1 MAQRPTIADLAQAAG
16 VSVATVDRVLN
27 GRLKVR
33 EATARRVYEAAR
45 AIGYHAAG
53 LIGQRLQADPPRMR
67 LGFVLHK
74 ERQAF
79 YQNFAAAIREAVR
92 TAPGIRGEA
101 MIDFAPSQSP
111 ADFAQL
117 MCGFKGRADAVAATA
132 VSHHEVTAA
141 VEELKAAGVPTFAL
155 LNDFAQG
162 VRQNYLGM
170 NNLKV
175 GRIAA
180 SMMATAVHRPGKL
193 AVFVG
198 GYRWHGHELRET
210 GFRSYVREM
219 APQFTVLDTLVNL
232 ETRQLTY
239 EATLDLLARHP
250 DLRGIYLAGG
260 GMEGA
265 IAALREARAPGE
277 VTLVVNELTPESRSA
292 LQDRYVVMVIATPL
306 TLLCRDLV
314 ALMIEAVQ
322 SGGSGVLGQ
331 HFLPPELYISE
342 SV

>member
-1 MAQRPTIADLAQAAG
+1 MARRKTITDVAREAG

-27 GRLKVR
+27 GREKVR
-33 EATARRVYEAAR
+33 EATARQVFEAAQR
-45 AIGYHAAG
+45 IGYHAAG
-53 LIGQRLQADPPRMR
+53 LIGQRIQTELPLMR
-67 LGFVLHK
+67 FGFVLHK
-74 ERQAF
+74 EKQAF
-79 YQNFAAAIREAVR
+79 YQNFAAEISRAVANATGVRAEA
-92 TAPGIRGEA
+92 TIEFSPA
-101 MIDFAPSQSP
+101 QSP
-111 ADFAQL
+111 ADFVRL
-117 MCGFKGRADAVAATA
+117 MAGMKGRVDAIAATA
-132 VSHHEVTAA
+132 VTHHEVTE
-141 VEELKAAGVPTFAL
+141 VVQDLRDSGVPCFSI

-162 VRQNYLGM
+162 LRENYVGM

-180 SMMATAVHRPGKL
+180 SMITTATHKPGKL

-210 GFRSYVREM
+210 GFRSYFREY

-250 DLRGIYLAGG
+250 DLRGIYCAGG

-265 IAALREARAPGE
+265 IAALREAREPGE
-277 VTLVVNELTPESRSA
+277 VALVVNELTPESRSA
-292 LQDRYVVMVIATPL
+292 LQDRYVVLAIATPL
-306 TLLCRDLV
+306 ATLCRDLV
-314 ALMIEAVQ
+314 ALMVAAVGHGP
-322 SGGSGVLGQ
+322 SEITGQ
-331 HFLPPELYISE
+331 HFLQPDLYIGE

>member
-1 MAQRPTIADLAQAAG
+1 MALRSTISDLAAEAG

-33 EATARRVYEAAR
+33 EATSQRVYEAAKK
-45 AIGYHAAG
+45 IGYHATA
-53 LIGQRLQADPPRMR
+53 LIAHRLQSDLPVMR
-67 LGFVLHK
+67 FGFVLHK

-79 YQNFAAAIREAVR
+79 YQAFAAEIEAAVR
-92 TAPGIRGEA
+92 TAPGVRAEA
-101 MIDFAPSQSP
+101 VIDYATSQSP
-111 ADFAQL
+111 GDFARL
-117 MCGFKGRADAVAATA
+117 MLGMKGRVDAIAATA
-132 VSHHEVTAA
+132 VTHHEVTEA
-141 VEELKAAGVPTFAL
+141 VAELKAAGIPTFAL

-162 VRQNYLGM
+162 IRQNYVGL

-180 SMMATAVHRPGKL
+180 AMMATAVHRPGKI

-210 GFRSYVREM
+210 GFRSYVREL

-265 IAALREARAPGE
+265 IAALREARGPGE
-277 VTLVVNELTPESRSA
+277 VALVVNELTPESRA
-292 LQDRYVVMVIATPL
+292 AVLDRYVVLVISTPL
-306 TLLCRDLV
+306 PLLCRDLV
-314 ALMIEAVQ
+314 GLMSRAALE
-322 SGGSGVLGQ
+322 GGSEILGQ
-331 HFLPPELYISE
+331 HFLRPEIYVAE
-342 SV
+342 TV

>member
-1 MAQRPTIADLAQAAG
+1 MAQRPTINDLAAAAG

-33 EATARRVYEAAR
+33 ESTALRVYDAAR
-45 AIGYHAAG
+45 EIGYHAAS
-53 LIGQRLQADPPRMR
+53 LIGQRIQSDLPVMR
-67 LGFVLHK
+67 FGFVLHK

-79 YQNFAAAIREAVR
+79 YQAFTAEIKAAVQA
-92 TAPGIRGEA
+92 APGIRGEA
-101 MIDFAPSQSP
+101 IIEYAASQSP
-111 ADFAQL
+111 SDFTKQML
-117 MCGFKGRADAVAATA
+117 GLRGRVDAIAATA
-132 VSHHEVTAA
+132 VTHHEVTEA
-141 VEELKAAGVPTFAL
+141 VEQLKHEGIPCFAL

-162 VRQNYLGM
+162 IRQNYVGL

-180 SMMATAVHRPGKL
+180 AMMATAIHRPGKL

-210 GFRSYVREM
+210 GFRSYIREL

-239 EATLDLLARHP
+239 EATLDLLVRHP

-265 IAALREARAPGE
+265 IAALREARKPGE
-277 VTLVVNELTPESRSA
+277 VVLVVNELTPESRSA
-292 LQDRYVVMVIATPL
+292 LQDRYVVLVISTPL
-306 TLLCRDLV
+306 AELCRDLV
-314 ALMIEAVQ
+314 ELMTDAVRDGT
-322 SGGSGVLGQ
+322 SGILGQ
-331 HFLPPELYISE
+331 HFLQPDIYIAE
-342 SV
+342 TV